1 MKRQDF
7 YGIPIITDMMYTKTC
22 LQCGTGMACVEHST
36 EAQLM
41 EYSKKRRSER
51 LSLSIIKNVL
61 QIIDHS
67 KKSRQQILDE
77 VAKNNISATKHQMF
91 KLLDNWVENGEI
103 KKIKSLTDGRRV
115 FYYKNPF
122 NKEDNWNRIPN

>member
-1 MKRQDF
+1 MNRQDF
-7 YGIPIITDMMYTKTC
+7 YAVADISCMMQVKACLECSIGIDC
-22 LQCGTGMACVEHST
+22 ERHSLD
-36 EAQLM
+36 QKILDN
-41 EYSKKRRSER
+41 SKKQRSER
-51 LSLSIIKNVL
+51 LSLSIIKTVL

-77 VAKNNISATKHQMF
+77 VALKEIKATKHQIF

-103 KKIKSLTDGRRV
+103 KKIKTLTDGRRV

-122 NKEDNWNRIPN
+122 NQEDKPTPFSV

>member
-1 MKRQDF
+1 
-7 YGIPIITDMMYTKTC
+7 MMYAKAC
-22 LQCGTGMACVEHST
+22 LNCGIGIACEDHSSSQ
-36 EAQLM
+36 ELKDD
-41 EYSKKRRSER
+41 SKKRRSER

-77 VAKNNISATKHQMF
+77 VAMKNIKATKHQIF
-91 KLLDNWVENGEI
+91 KLLDNWVEMGEI
-103 KKIKSLTDGRRV
+103 KKIKTLTDGRRV

-122 NKEDNWNRIPN
+122 NQELKGTQISQ

>member
-1 MKRQDF
+1 MAE
-7 YGIPIITDMMYTKTC
+7 ISNMMYAKAC
-22 LQCGTGMACVEHST
+22 LNCGIGIDCDEHSSVQ
-36 EAQLM
+36 ESINN
-41 EYSKKRRSER
+41 SKKRRSER

-77 VAKNNISATKHQMF
+77 VAKKNIKATKHQIF

-103 KKIKSLTDGRRV
+103 RKIKTLTDGRRV

-122 NKEDNWNRIPN
+122 NLEDARISI

>member
-1 MKRQDF
+1 MQRQDF
-7 YGIPIITDMMYTKTC
+7 YAVADITYMMHVKAC
-22 LQCGTGMACVEHST
+22 LECSIGMDCEKHSF
-36 EAQLM
+36 EQKFLDN
-41 EYSKKRRSER
+41 SKKRRSER
-51 LSLSIIKNVL
+51 LSLSIIKTVL

-77 VAKNNISATKHQMF
+77 VALKEIKATKHQIF

-103 KKIKSLTDGRRV
+103 KKIKTLTDGRRV

-122 NKEDNWNRIPN
+122 NREDQTNPISV